1 MSISPP
7 KTAPKPFLKWAG
19 GKAQLIPD
27 ILALIEA
34 RSVGWR
40 EFTYIEP
47 FVGAGAILFA
57 VLDRFPNLSKVVIN
71 DVNPVLVDAYK
82 IIKSDPENLI
92 EALEGI
98 QEKYYRLLD
107 LESQKEFFFETRDR
121 FNALDPSDKL
131 PKTAL
136 FLFLNKTCFNGLYRV
151 NRQGLFNVPFGKYK
165 RPTICNRENLIAV
178 HRHLQK
184 VEILQGDFSQTLSR
198 AEGNTIFYFDPPYKP
213 IKVTSAFTAYVKENF
228 DDKEQMRLKEFCDR
242 VHESGHFFIVS
253 NSDVT
258 NFDPSDRFFD
268 ELYQDYTIK
277 RVKARRNINSK
288 ADERGEIFEL
298 LISNF

>member
-1 MSISPP
+1 MTISPL

-27 ILALIEA
+27 ILALLEA
-34 RSVGWR
+34 RSSGWR

-71 DVNPVLVDAYK
+71 DVNPVLVNAYE
-82 IIKSDPENLI
+82 ILKSDPENLI
-92 EALEGI
+92 AQLEGI
-98 QEKYYRLLD
+98 QEEYYGLKD
-107 LESQKEFFFETRDR
+107 LESQKNFFFETRDR
-121 FNALDPSDKL
+121 FNALAPSDKL
-131 PKTAL
+131 PKTVL

-165 RPTICNRENLIAV
+165 KPSICNRENLIAV
-178 HRHLQK
+178 HQSLQK
-184 VEILQGDFSQTLSR
+184 VEILQGDFSQTFDR

-213 IKVTSAFTAYVKENF
+213 IKETSAFTAYVKESF
-228 DDKEQMRLKEFCDR
+228 DDGEQIRLKAFCDR
-242 VHESGHFFIVS
+242 VNESGHSFIVS

-268 ELYQDYTIK
+268 DLYQNYIIQ

-288 ADERGEIFEL
+288 ADERGEISEL